1 MKWFNEEILYFKK
14 NELLF
19 FVIFFFSTILYSQPL
34 PVASYPFNGNPN
46 DVSGNNNHGILG
58 GETANPTPT
67 TDRFGNLNSAYE
79 FGGYFNKNWI
89 QIPNNPTLH
98 FDTAVSVSLWFKQC
112 AFDGMN
118 GYGGYVTHG
127 YHMLITKA
135 GDGCAAVPGIWS
147 GTGTDINNVLHVNF
161 NNKNDYSNIVN
172 FAEDTTLHCF
182 DNCEWVHFVV
192 VVQNDTL
199 KMYFNG
205 QLRKHVAINPA
216 NFTVANTQDFWI
228 GRMFGSSVIWY
239 PFNGVIDDVNIY
251 NEALTQS
258 DVNLLYGNYYDPLAD
273 NNTIIID
280 SVSIEP
286 PDCFN
291 THLGSIIVYP
301 NSNNEPYEF
310 SIDNGVTY
318 QTSNLFTDLS
328 AGNYTVKIKSS
339 CNEKDTII
347 PMIPSS
353 VVHINNSISICQG
366 QDYSG
371 YIETGI
377 YMDTLLATNGCDT
390 IVTLNLIVNPNP
402 IIDVTASQDL
412 FCEETPIT
420 LTASGATSYIWSNAL
435 EIANPIVVYPINTTT
450 YMVTGTV
457 EGCIG
462 TSSITI
468 SKKCD
473 CNLYIPNTFTPGGKL
488 NTKFSPVSNCEVVEY
503 SFMIFNRWGEKLF
516 ETNSLSD
523 SWDGTYRGSIS
534 PSGIYGYI
542 ITYKFDKERP
552 KRIAG
557 SVNLM
562 R

>member
-1 MKWFNEEILYFKK
+1 MKYFKNRFFNFAK
-14 NELLF
+14 IIFFLLLLF
-19 FVIFFFSTILYSQPL
+19 FNTLLNSQPL
-34 PVASYPFNGNPN
+34 PVASYPFNGNAN
-46 DVSGNNNHGILG
+46 DVSGNNNHGILA
-58 GETANPTPT
+58 GESANPILT

-98 FDTAVSVSLWFKQC
+98 FDTVLSISLWFKQC

-118 GYGGYVTHG
+118 GYGQYVTHG

-135 GDGCAAVPGIWS
+135 GDGHAAVPGIWS
-147 GTGTDINNVLHVNF
+147 GISTDINNVLYLDF
-161 NNKNDYSNIVN
+161 NNKNGYGNTVN
-172 FAEDTTLHCF
+172 FAENITLNCF
-182 DNCEWVHFVV
+182 DNCEWIHFVV
-192 VVQNDTL
+192 VIKDDSL

-205 QLRKHVAINPA
+205 QLRKNVSITPA
-216 NFTVANTQDFWI
+216 DFTVANTKDFWI

-251 NEALTQS
+251 NVALTQS

-280 SVSIEP
+280 SVSIEN

-291 THLGSIIVYP
+291 THLGSIVVYP
-301 NSNNEPYEF
+301 NSNNEPYQF

-318 QTSNLFTDLS
+318 QTSNVFTDLT
-328 AGNYTVKIKSS
+328 AGIYTVKIKSS

-347 PMIPSS
+347 PIIQSS
-353 VVHINNSISICQG
+353 VFHINNTISICQG
-366 QDYSG
+366 QDYLG
-371 YIETGI
+371 YSETGI
-377 YMDTLLATNGCDT
+377 YIDTLVATNECDT

-402 IIDVTASQDL
+402 TIDVTASQDL

-420 LTASGATSYIWSNAL
+420 LTASGATSYLWTITL
-435 EIANPIVVYPINTTT
+435 EIENPIVVYPINTTT
-450 YMVTGTV
+450 YMVIGTL

-468 SKKCD
+468 FKKCD

-488 NTKFSPVSNCEVVEY
+488 NTKFSPVSNCDVVEY

-516 ETNSLSD
+516 ETNNLAE
-523 SWDGTYRGSIS
+523 SWDGTYKGSIS
-534 PSGIYGYI
+534 LTGIYGYV
-542 ITYKFDKERP
+542 ITYKFEKERT
-552 KRIAG
+552 KRVTG
-557 SVNLM
+557 SVYLM